1 MSQRI
6 EVEKDDV
13 KFEYDGK
20 KYSVTGTA
28 IHNTEKEDVGIGPYE
43 FWGSRGYDS
52 QIVNQ
57 SEFSECEFDGLAIYP
72 DGGMEEVP
80 EPSKELVE
88 AAQEALYSATY
99 EIAEDRA
106 AELSD

>member
-1 MSQRI
+1 MRV
-6 EVEKDDV
+6 EVEEDDV

-28 IHNTEKEDVGIGPYE
+28 IHNTEKEDVGIGHYE
-43 FWGSRGYDS
+43 FWGSRGYDR

-57 SEFSECEFDGLAIYP
+57 SEFSECEFDSLAIYP
-72 DGGMEEVP
+72 DEGMEEVP
-80 EPSKELVE
+80 NPSKELVE
-88 AAQEALYSATY
+88 AAEEALYSATY
-99 EIAEDRA
+99 ETAEERA

>member
-1 MSQRI
+1 MRV
-6 EVEKDDV
+6 EVEEDDV

-43 FWGSRGYDS
+43 FWGSRGYDR

-57 SEFSECEFDGLAIYP
+57 SEFSECEFDSLAIYP
-72 DGGMEEVP
+72 DEGMEEVP
-80 EPSKELVE
+80 NPSKELVE
-88 AAQEALYSATY
+88 AAEEALYDATR
-99 EIAEDRA
+99 EIAQDRA
-106 AELSD
+106 AEMAD

>member
-1 MSQRI
+1 MRV
-6 EVEKDDV
+6 EVEEDDV

-43 FWGSRGYDS
+43 FWGSRGYDR

-57 SEFSECEFDGLAIYP
+57 SAFSECEFDSLAIYP
-72 DGGMEEVP
+72 DEGMEEVP
-80 EPSKELVE
+80 EPSKELVD

-99 EIAEDRA
+99 ETAEERA

>member
-1 MSQRI
+1 MRV

-28 IHNTEKEDVGIGPYE
+28 IHETHKEDIGIGSYE

-52 QIVNQ
+52 QIVQQ
-57 SEFSECEFDGLAIYP
+57 SEYEECEFKDLFIYLEGNL
-72 DGGMEEVP
+72 DKVLN
-80 EPSKELVE
+80 PSKELVD

-99 EIAEDRA
+99 ETAEERA
-106 AELSD
+106 AEMAD

>member
-1 MSQRI
+1 MRV

-28 IHNTEKEDVGIGPYE
+28 IHETHTEDVGIGSYE

-52 QIVNQ
+52 QIVQQ
-57 SEFSECEFDGLAIYP
+57 SDYEECEFECLSIYP
-72 DGGMEEVP
+72 EEGAEEIP
-80 EPSKELVE
+80 NPSKELVE

-99 EIAEDRA
+99 ERAEERA
-106 AELSD
+106 AEMAD

>member
-1 MSQRI
+1 MRV
-6 EVEKDDV
+6 EVEEDDV

-43 FWGSRGYDS
+43 LWGSRGYNR

-57 SEFSECEFDGLAIYP
+57 SEFSECEFDSLAIYP
-72 DGGMEEVP
+72 DEGMEEVP
-80 EPSKELVE
+80 NPSKELVE
-88 AAQEALYSATY
+88 AAEEALYDATR
-99 EIAEDRA
+99 EIAQDRA
-106 AELSD
+106 AEMAD

>member
-1 MSQRI
+1 MRI
-6 EVEKDDV
+6 EVEADDV
-13 KFEYDGK
+13 KFEYEGK

-28 IHNTEKEDVGIGPYE
+28 IHNTETEDIGIGSYE

-52 QIVNQ
+52 RIVES
-57 SEFSECEFDGLAIYP
+57 SEFTECEFDSLAIYP
-72 DGGMEEVP
+72 DDGTEEVP

-88 AAQEALYSATY
+88 SAQEALYSATQ

-106 AELSD
+106 AELAD

>member
-1 MSQRI
+1 MRV
-6 EVEKDDV
+6 EVEEDDV

-28 IHNTEKEDVGIGPYE
+28 IHNTEKEDIGPYE
-43 FWGSRGYDS
+43 FWGSRGYDR

-57 SEFSECEFDGLAIYP
+57 SEFSECEFDSLAIYP
-72 DGGMEEVP
+72 DEGMEEVP
-80 EPSKELVE
+80 NPSKELVE
-88 AAQEALYSATY
+88 AAEEALYSATY
-99 EIAEDRA
+99 ETAEERA

>member
-1 MSQRI
+1 MRV

-28 IHNTEKEDVGIGPYE
+28 IHETHTEDVGIGSYE

-52 QIVNQ
+52 RIVES
-57 SEFSECEFDGLAIYP
+57 SEFSECEFDSLAIYP
-72 DGGMEEVP
+72 DDGTEEVP

-88 AAQEALYSATY
+88 AAQEALYQATY
-99 EIAEDRA
+99 EIAEERA
-106 AELSD
+106 VELSD